1 MNILYTNFH
10 PGNGGGHTTYLT
22 YVFNGMNIFD
32 DLNTYIAVPKKSKL
46 NKDLK
51 QIYPEKVFDI
61 DFPGKP
67 KEIINII
74 KNVRVLSKIV
84 RENNIDV
91 IHVNGTPDHKVV
103 MLCKWAYSFNFKIIR
118 TKHDI
123 TPIKK
128 KWIARKIYGKYTDR
142 LIVVSKK
149 QYDQIENQS
158 TLNKTSLIR
167 NGVDIE
173 RFTPRPRSEE
183 IINKFNIR
191 SNDLVFVSIAGTILR
206 KGWQY
211 LVDAV
216 SLLDEPN
223 REKVKI
229 LIAGH
234 KPPKEVVKKY
244 VDDKNMEKNVIFT
257 GMLEDV
263 RELVS
268 VADVGF
274 VLSKEIETIS
284 FACREMM
291 AMGKPMLVSNSGGL
305 PENINIDIDGW
316 VVTAGDINDIYKTL
330 DKMFELDLEKM
341 SIQANLKAKKEFS
354 LEEFLSKT
362 RSVYMNFGN

>member
-22 YVFNGMNIFD
+22 YIFDGMCIFD
-32 DLNTYIAVPKKSKL
+32 DLNTYIAVPKTSKL

-51 QIYPEKVFDI
+51 QKYPEKVFDI

-74 KNVRVLSKIV
+74 KNVRVLSRRV
-84 RENNIDV
+84 RENNIDI

-103 MLCKWAYSFNFKIIR
+103 MLCKWVYRFDFKIVR

-142 LIVVSKK
+142 LIVVSKR
-149 QYDQIENQS
+149 QYDDIDNNS
-158 TLNKTSLIR
+158 VLKKTHIIK
-167 NGVDIE
+167 NGVDVN
-173 RFTPRPRSEE
+173 RFSPRIKSK
-183 IINKFNIR
+183 IIISDFDIR
-191 SNDLVFVSIAGTILR
+191 EDDLVFVSIAGTILR

-211 LVDAV
+211 LIRAI
-216 SLLDEPN
+216 SLLEESD
-223 REKVKI
+223 RKKIKI

-234 KPPKEVVKKY
+234 RPPKEVLKKY
-244 VDDKNMEKNVIFT
+244 IVEVNMQNNVIFT
-257 GMLEDV
+257 GMLSDV

-291 AMGKPMLVSNSGGL
+291 AMGKPMIVSDSGGL
-305 PENINIDIDGW
+305 SENIDEGVNGW
-316 VVTAGDINDIYKTL
+316 VTAAGDINSIYNAINKAL
-330 DKMFELDLEKM
+330 NSDLNAM
-341 SIQANLKAKKEFS
+341 SVEANLKAINEFT
-354 LEEFLSKT
+354 LDDFINKT
-362 RSVYMNFGN
+362 KDIYFDI